1 VAYEREIEVRWRD
14 LDGLRHVNNAVYSTY
29 LEIGRDAFF
38 EKVLPEA
45 APWDYVLVRL
55 AIDFRREL
63 RLEDRRVVASCRVER
78 VGRSSITLHE
88 EIRTTSGELAAEC
101 ETVVVARDPE
111 SGQPRPLIDAER
123 TALERARDAGV

>member
-1 VAYEREIEVRWRD
+1 MAHAKEIEIRWRD
-14 LDGLRHVNNAVYSTY
+14 LDGLRHVNNAVYATY

-38 EKVLPEA
+38 EEVLPEA

-63 RLEDRRVVASCRVER
+63 GIEDRRVLASCRVDR

-88 EIRTTSGELAAEC
+88 EVRTTSGELAAEA
-101 ETVVVARDPE
+101 ETVVVARDPG
-111 SGQPRPLIDAER
+111 SGRSRALTEAER
-123 TALERARDAGV
+123 SALEGDGAG